1 MSNNLTLIDGGK
13 PDLKEVD
20 CAGAV
25 ILLGRGMIVLVRPL
39 NGRDEWLLPKGH
51 VEGDESSIQAAAREA
66 LEETG
71 SICTPEDGQPI
82 KVTSY
87 DDLAREERK
96 TTTWYLL
103 RAAAL
108 KTERAEVLTDRTAS
122 RREIGIFPSIVA
134 LSRLTYQEHRDVLA
148 TVLGGSMEEA

>member
-1 MSNNLTLIDGGK
+1 MLNSDLTLIPGGK

-20 CAGAV
+20 CGGAV

-51 VEGDESSIQAAAREA
+51 VEAEESAIQAAVREA

-71 SICTPEDGQPI
+71 SVCTPEDGQPV

-87 DDLAREERK
+87 EDLTHNERK

-108 KTERAEVLTDRTAS
+108 KTEKAEVLTDRVAT

-148 TVLGGSMEEA
+148 TVLGGSMED